1 MKPLLLFLYFLLTLV
16 FLPENIIAQTPI
28 QTNML
33 APRDVIEIDPSI
45 KQKIEARFAETLEN
59 REKVRVKIEETM
71 LSRDEIYAGHRT
83 VFFESLEKIRNARKR
98 AIIKRMESELQEV
111 NNKWINIANETLQ
124 RLELILDKI
133 EFGSNDQQDTEAIS
147 LARSSISQ
155 AQEKVYG
162 QASKVYFFEINDE
175 SGFAQS
181 IGQTVSGLKNDIS
194 ELMEVVA
201 HAKQAVRDTF

>member
-45 KQKIEARFAETLEN
+45 KQKIEGRFAETLEN

-83 VFFESLEKIRNARKR
+83 VFFESLEKIQNARKR
-98 AIIKRMESELQEV
+98 AIVKRMEAELQEV

>member
-45 KQKIEARFAETLEN
+45 KQKIEGRFAETLEN

-83 VFFESLEKIRNARKR
+83 VFFESLEKIQNARKR
-98 AIIKRMESELQEV
+98 AIVKRMEAELQEV
-111 NNKWINIANETLQ
+111 NNKWINIANDTLQ

>member
-1 MKPLLLFLYFLLTLV
+1 MLLFLYFLLTLV

-45 KQKIEARFAETLEN
+45 KQKIEGRFAETLEN

-83 VFFESLEKIRNARKR
+83 VFFESLEKIQNARKR

-133 EFGSNDQQDTEAIS
+133 EFGGNDQQDTEAIS

-155 AQEKVYG
+155 AQERVYE